1 MVAPVGGLEV
11 PAPVLLAF
19 PPPPPP
25 QLAAHRAIK
34 RIVVIRANAAVNIE
48 VPIFTALLQLLSH
61 NRRLLATIAMLP
73 NRVLSNQ
80 SFNVMSK
87 PAAA

>member
-1 MVAPVGGLEV
+1 MVAPVGGLEL

-34 RIVVIRANAAVNIE
+34 RIVVIRNAAVNIE